1 MKLSTKDIQKIIK
14 NPEHT
19 AIMADL
25 IYVGKEHF
33 TLSRK
38 RNKEDFEYYHR
49 DKPLTKEEQLN
60 RIKNLVIPPAWN
72 NVKIAEPLNGHLQVV
87 GRDAKNRKVY
97 RYHPLWSKL
106 RNQTKFFKLA
116 AFGNILPQI
125 RAAVDKDLDLKGMPK
140 RKVLALVLRI
150 MEETHIRIG
159 NDYYAKKNKTYGL
172 STLRTRHVE
181 TYKDKTK
188 FEFVGK
194 KGKEHSITLRN
205 KKLAR
210 LVNRC
215 EEIPG
220 WELFQYV
227 DDRGDKHSIDSGLI
241 NDYIHEV
248 SGDMFSAKDFRTW
261 GATKTFFETLHDIGY
276 TPDSKE
282 NKSNILKGYDAAAEA
297 LGNTRTVCR
306 KYYVH
311 PQVVE
316 AYETGT
322 IVESFERL
330 DKLKNTKKHF
340 SQSEEVLLDMIS
352 NFKINLTTD

>member
-1 MKLSTKDIQKIIK
+1 MTLSTTQVQKILK
-14 NPEHT
+14 NPKQT
-19 AIMADL
+19 AAFADL
-25 IYVGKEHF
+25 IYVGNEHF

-38 RNKEDFEYYHR
+38 RKNENFEYYHF
-49 DKPLTKEEQLN
+49 DEPLEKGEQTK
-60 RIKNLVIPPAWN
+60 RIESLVIPPAWEK
-72 NVKIAEPLNGHLQVV
+72 VKIAEPLNGHLQVI
-87 GRDAKNRKVY
+87 GRDSKNRKVY
-97 RYHPLWSKL
+97 RYHPLWSKI
-106 RNQTKFFKLA
+106 RKQTKFFRLA
-116 AFGNILPQI
+116 AFGNMLPQMRQAI
-125 RAAVDKDLDLKGMPK
+125 DTDLDQKGMPM

-181 TYKDKTK
+181 TFKDRTK

-220 WELFQYV
+220 WQLFQYI
-227 DDRGDKHSIDSGLI
+227 DDQGVKNTIDSGLV
-241 NDYIHEV
+241 NDYIHDV
-248 SGDMFSAKDFRTW
+248 SGDLFSAKDFRTW
-261 GATKTFFETLHDIGY
+261 GATKTFFETLYDLGY
-276 TPDSKE
+276 TDDKKE
-282 NKSNILKGYDAAAEA
+282 NKSNILQGFDAAATA

-311 PQVVE
+311 PEVVK
-316 AYETGT
+316 AYESGT
-322 IVESFERL
+322 IEKDFEAL
-330 DKLKNTKKHF
+330 DNHPKAKEYF
-340 SQSEEVLLDMIS
+340 SPTEEVLLDMIS
-352 NFKINLTTD
+352 KFKIDLTVD